1 MARYSKEHRAETRE
15 TIIKAASELLRE
27 KGFDGFGVADVMAA
41 IGLTHG
47 GFYAHFADK
56 QALLDAAFAKA
67 LQQSPVN
74 FSRLAGAALAA
85 NDAGMLAA
93 RYLDD
98 ARLAN
103 VASGCATAALASE
116 LHRQPASAAATF
128 TYASRA
134 TVKAIETIPG
144 VGGKGWA
151 ILAMLAGAKAMMRAI
166 PNGPERLIIRDE
178 VTHAIRQLAN
188 ARP

>member
-41 IGLTHG
+41 VGLTHG

-56 QALLDAAFAKA
+56 QALLDAALAKA

-74 FSRLAGAALAA
+74 FARLATAALAT
-85 NDAGMLAA
+85 NDAGTLAA

-98 ARLAN
+98 ARIAN
-103 VASGCATAALASE
+103 VAGGCATAALASE
-116 LHRQPASAAATF
+116 LHRQPASASAIF
-128 TYASRA
+128 VDASRA
-134 TVKAIETIPG
+134 TVEAIEAIPG
-144 VGGKGWA
+144 VSGKGWA

-166 PNGPERLIIRDE
+166 PEEPGRSTIRNEITD
-178 VTHAIRQLAN
+178 AIRQLAKVQ
-188 ARP
+188 P